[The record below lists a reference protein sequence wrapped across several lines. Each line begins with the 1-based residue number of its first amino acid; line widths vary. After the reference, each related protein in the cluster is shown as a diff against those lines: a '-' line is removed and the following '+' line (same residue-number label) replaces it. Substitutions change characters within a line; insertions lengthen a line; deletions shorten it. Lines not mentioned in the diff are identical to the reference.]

1 MMVVREVKKM
11 KLLDYLLTF
20 DYSKYFII
28 MGRTFLIYAVF
39 RILNFIIVFIS
50 TKWLK
55 RSKTRFMFHQSIN
68 IILNIICF
76 GLIFLLWFPYLKSIM
91 TIISFISAGIT
102 IAIRDIILNL
112 FAGFYIKAKKPFKLE
127 DRISID
133 GVTGDVV
140 LINNLSFKILE
151 VGDRINGEQSSGLI
165 INIPNSYIFSK
176 TLKNYNMAFKYIWDE
191 ITIRLKIDADLE
203 SNKKEIINIINSN
216 DIVSAIPK
224 KMKKE
229 IKQATVD
236 YRIYYN
242 HLDPIIYTK
251 INENHIELNLRF
263 LTHPKK
269 TRIIEDYLWTNI
281 LKSYK
286 ENKIDLFIN

>member
-1 MMVVREVKKM
+1 M
-11 KLLDYLLTF
+11 KIL
-20 DYSKYFII
+20 SI
-28 MGRTFLIYAVF
+28 LIYAIF
-39 RILNFIIVFIS
+39 RVINYVIVLLTS
-50 TKWLK
+50 KWVK

-68 IILNIICF
+68 IILNIICII
-76 GLIFLLWFPYLKSIM
+76 LILILWFPYLKNIM

-112 FAGFYIKAKKPFKLE
+112 FAGLYIKVKKPFKLE

-133 GVTGDVV
+133 GVIGDVV

-165 INIPNSYIFSK
+165 INIPNSYVFSK
-176 TLKNYNMAFKYIWDE
+176 TLKNYNTAFKYIWDE
-191 ITIRLKIDADLE
+191 ITIKLNIDANLE
-203 SNKKEIINIINSN
+203 KNKKEIMNIINSN
-216 DIVSAIPK
+216 ETVSEIPK

-251 INENHIELNLRF
+251 VVDNYIELNLRF

-269 TRIIEDYLWTNI
+269 TRIIEDYFWTNL
-281 LKSYK
+281 LKKYK
-286 ENKIDLFIN
+286 EKKIDLFVS

>member
-1 MMVVREVKKM
+1 M
-11 KLLDYLLTF
+11 KILNYLLKF
-20 DYSKYFII
+20 GYSKYFIVL
-28 MGRTFLIYAVF
+28 GRSILIYAIF
-39 RILNFIIVFIS
+39 RVINYVIVLLTS
-50 TKWLK
+50 KWVK

-68 IILNIICF
+68 IILNIICII
-76 GLIFLLWFPYLKSIM
+76 LILILWFPYLKNIM

-112 FAGFYIKAKKPFKLE
+112 FAGLYIKVKKPFKLE

-133 GVTGDVV
+133 GVIGDVV

-165 INIPNSYIFSK
+165 INIPNSYVFSK
-176 TLKNYNMAFKYIWDE
+176 TLKNYNTAFKYIWDE
-191 ITIRLKIDADLE
+191 ITIKLNIDANLE
-203 SNKKEIINIINSN
+203 KNKKEIMNIINSN
-216 DIVSAIPK
+216 ETVSEIPK

-251 INENHIELNLRF
+251 VVDNYIELNLRF

-269 TRIIEDYLWTNI
+269 TRIIEDYFWTNL
-281 LKSYK
+281 LKKYK
-286 ENKIDLFIN
+286 EKKIDLFVS

>member
-1 MMVVREVKKM
+1 M
-11 KLLDYLLTF
+11 KLINYLLSF
-20 DYSKYFII
+20 GYSKYFIV
-28 MGRTFLIYAVF
+28 MGRVLLIYAFFKV
-39 RILNFIIVFIS
+39 LNYIIVFVS

-55 RSKTRFMFHQSIN
+55 RSKTRFMFHQSVD

-76 GLIFLLWFPYLKSIM
+76 VFIFLYLFPYLKSIM

-112 FAGFYIKAKKPFKLE
+112 FAGFYIKTKKPFKLE

-133 GVTGDVV
+133 GITGDAV
-140 LINNLSFKILE
+140 LINSLSFKILE

-165 INIPNSYIFSK
+165 INIPNSFVFSK
-176 TLKNYNMAFKYIWDE
+176 SLKNYNTAFKYVWDE
-191 ITIRLKIDADLE
+191 MIVRLKIDSDLE
-203 SNKKEIINIINSN
+203 KNKKEIMDIINSN
-216 DIVSAIPK
+216 EIITQIPK

-229 IKQATVD
+229 IKEATID

-251 INENHIELNLRF
+251 VNENHVELNLRF

-269 TRIIEDYLWTNI
+269 TRIIEDYIWTNI
-281 LKSYK
+281 LKKYK
-286 ENKIDLFIN
+286 EKKIDLFIE

>member
-1 MMVVREVKKM
+1 M
-11 KLLDYLLTF
+11 KLLNYLLTF
-20 DYSKYFII
+20 DYSKYFIV
-28 MGRTFLIYAVF
+28 MGRTLIIYLF
-39 RILNFIIVFIS
+39 FKLLNYIIVIIT

-55 RSKTRFMFHQSIN
+55 RSKTRFVFHQSVDIV
-68 IILNIICF
+68 LNIICF
-76 GLIFLLWFPYLKSIM
+76 SFIFLLWFPYLKNVM

-133 GVTGDVV
+133 GITGDVV

-176 TLKNYNMAFKYIWDE
+176 TLKNYNTAFKYIWDE
-191 ITIRLKIDADLE
+191 ITIRIKIDADLE
-203 SNKKEIINIINSN
+203 KNKKEIMNIINSN
-216 DIVSAIPK
+216 ETVTEIPK

-242 HLDPIIYTK
+242 HLEPIIYTK
-251 INENHIELNLRF
+251 VVDNHIELNLRF
-263 LTHPKK
+263 LMHPKK
-269 TRIIEDYLWTNI
+269 TRIIEDYLWTEI
-281 LKSYK
+281 LKKYK
-286 ENKIDLFIN
+286 DNKIDLFVD